1 MELVARARRAGEARG
16 GAGTA
21 RAMDDILGDILGDD
35 DDGILGGDEEVDEE
49 EEERDEGE
57 VTDAHAVKVDDP
69 ELLALSEEAAAD
81 QAARDAALAT
91 EMIADVHASEALTAG
106 MIADVNNFTVQW
118 TARFEP
124 HILKQT
130 AVRPYSTPSSTGQPT
145 TGSTGAGSTWMSRE
159 DWRADKSVDAPRDL
173 PSGTESRLMNAA
185 CARACMPQLSTL
197 LALGTHEKNM
207 KRSGAEQLLLI
218 WSGCGG
224 RLNRMG
230 WQSRLP
236 SAVAVETR
244 PAIACLVK
252 VPLHRRLLPEL
263 SCRATA
269 SIGLGAAQA
278 AMQQLGQTVGCCM
291 CSWRHLAVWWAK
303 CA

>member
-1 MELVARARRAGEARG
+1 M
-16 GAGTA
+16 
-21 RAMDDILGDILGDD
+21 
-35 DDGILGGDEEVDEE
+35 DEE

-69 ELLALSEEAAAD
+69 ELLALFEEAAAD
-81 QAARDAALAT
+81 QARARDAALAT

-159 DWRADKSVDAPRDL
+159 VDWRADKSVDAPRDL

-224 RLNRMG
+224 RLNG
-230 WQSRLP
+230 V
-236 SAVAVETR
+236 AVATAKRRCSGDAPCHAWSRCRFTGVCY
-244 PAIACLVK
+244 PAE
-252 VPLHRRLLPEL
+252 HH
-263 SCRATA
+263 SCRLHWARHRLQCSSSA
-269 SIGLGAAQA
+269 RLWAAACVPGGIGPFGGRNARRRPTKAKKAMAAQYQSIK
-278 AMQQLGQTVGCCM
+278 MHVV
-291 CSWRHLAVWWAK
+291 AVSF
-303 CA
+303 